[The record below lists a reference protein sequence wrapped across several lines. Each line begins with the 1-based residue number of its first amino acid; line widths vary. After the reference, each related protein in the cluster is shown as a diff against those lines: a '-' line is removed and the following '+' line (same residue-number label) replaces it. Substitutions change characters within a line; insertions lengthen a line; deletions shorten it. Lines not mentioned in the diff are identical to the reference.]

1 MQNRYGISA
10 EIGLGLSMTT
20 GNLVLNE
27 ENKYWINKYEHVLK
41 GKTQYFETRMIDKHD
56 NLVWREIYLNPITD
70 ERGKVTEISGIGH
83 DITEKKLAD
92 EKIRQSLQEKEVLL
106 KEVHHRVKNNLQ
118 VISSILNLQSS
129 YVKDSS
135 TLNILK
141 ESQNRIKSMAFIHE
155 SLYQTKDFS
164 SINFSEYV
172 VNLSHNLIHSYAN
185 FDHEIKLNLDIQNVF
200 LNLDLAIP
208 CGLIIN
214 EIVSNALK
222 YAFIDNSEG
231 GEITIKM
238 YIQED
243 DLILVIGD
251 NGIGLPSEVDY
262 RNTESLGLQLVVTL
276 TDQLN
281 GSIELDRGKG
291 TVYTIIFKQNQ
302 IKNRI

>member
-1 MQNRYGISA
+1 MVSGDTVS
-10 EIGLGLSMTT
+10 
-20 GNLVLNE
+20 NE
-27 ENKYWINKYEHVLK
+27 KYNKFWIEKYNAVFKEK
-41 GKTQYFETRMIDKHD
+41 ADYFETQLIDKFGE
-56 NLVWREIYLNPITD
+56 LVWREIYLNPILD
-70 ERGKVTEISGIGH
+70 NNGKVIEVSGIGH
-83 DITEKKLAD
+83 DITEKKLAE
-92 EKIRQSLQEKEVLL
+92 EKIKQSLDEKEVLL

-129 YVKDSS
+129 YVKDQG

-172 VNLSHNLIHSYAN
+172 VNLANNLMHSYSN
-185 FDHEIKLNLDIQNVF
+185 FENEIKLNLDIQNVF

-222 YAFIDNSEG
+222 YAFVEKSQD
-231 GEITIKM
+231 GEISLTMKSDGKNLSL
-238 YIQED
+238 Q
-243 DLILVIGD
+243 IGD
-251 NGIGLPSEVDY
+251 NGIGLPKEIDY

-281 GSIELDRGKG
+281 GEITLDTTKG
-291 TVYTIIFKQNQ
+291 TKYTIIFNQNQ
-302 IKNRI
+302 AKNRI